1 MKADVFYSTA
11 PGRFLFKVLRKAG
24 VFVLVSRFL
33 RTKASRHLIPGYIRK
48 YGIDMKPFDGQNYT
62 SFAEFF
68 TRKRSD
74 THHVIDSDALISPCD
89 GLLSIYGATEYLTI
103 PMKGST
109 YTLTD
114 LVPDREVAEIFQ
126 NGLCLVFR
134 LEASDYHHF
143 CCFDDGLLVETN
155 HIPGQ
160 LHSVQPI
167 AQYHVPVYRLNRRW
181 WSVLETKHFGTAV
194 QIEVGAMLVGGVS
207 FSMESGWFNRGE
219 ELGCFELTGS
229 TIVLLLRSDVRN
241 RLVLNTSIIPAID
254 GKTEVRVQ
262 MGSAIGVLTDEK
274 TASIIYNR
282 RRLR

>member
-1 MKADVFYSTA
+1 
-11 PGRFLFKVLRKAG
+11 
-24 VFVLVSRFL
+24 
-33 RTKASRHLIPGYIRK
+33 
-48 YGIDMKPFDGQNYT
+48 MKPFDGQNYT

-114 LVPDREVAEIFQ
+114 LVPDREVAEIFR